1 MIARAWRPVLAA
13 LVLHLVLIQPNHP
26 EAMTLGAFLLFPL
39 ELPAILLL
47 MLALPQGRV
56 ARIVRALLVAV
67 LVLIAVV
74 KLADFGTYTA
84 FGRAFNPVLDLHLI
98 DAAWRLGTGTLG
110 TPVAALAV
118 LALIGLLGAL
128 VWLLHWA
135 LAVWGGLRL
144 PGRAPRLAG
153 MAAALA
159 AVFALAEIGWALR
172 AWSLPYTPP
181 GAAFTA
187 RVGWERAV
195 QWRVAL
201 QDLAEFRVAATQDPL
216 AGATGLLD
224 AIGDRDVLILFVESY
239 GRASLANPLYAP
251 THTARLAAAGAQLA
265 ATGAAVRTGWL
276 TSPISGGQSWLAHGT
291 LASGLRIESQG
302 RYAALLGSPRRTLW
316 HLAASAGFETVAV
329 GPALQLPWPEA
340 DLLGFDRVLN
350 AAALDYRGQAFN
362 WITMPDQFT
371 LGVWEDRL
379 PPRDRPRMVQ
389 IALISSHAPWV
400 PVPERID
407 WDDIGDGRIFD
418 QWATAG
424 DPPEVVWR
432 DRDRVRDQYR
442 MAVDYALEVAFDYA
456 ARRATGPDMPLILIL
471 GDHPPAAF
479 VSQVGGTEVPA
490 HLIGPP
496 DLIDRID
503 GWGWAPGTLPVAQTP
518 VWPMED
524 FRDRFIRAFTSAPGA
539 GG

>member
-26 EAMTLGAFLLFPL
+26 EAMTPGALLLFPL

-56 ARIVRALLVAV
+56 ARIVRALLVAA

-74 KLADFGTYTA
+74 KLADFGTFTA
-84 FGRAFNPVLDLHLI
+84 FGRAFNPVLDLHLM

-135 LAVWGGLRL
+135 LGVWGGLRL

-216 AGATGLLD
+216 AGRDRPSGRDRGSRRADPVCRKLWPRQPCEPPLRPHPHRKAGGGGGATGR
-224 AIGDRDVLILFVESY
+224 DRGRRPDGLADIAHF
-239 GRASLANPLYAP
+239 GRAKLAGAWHAGLGAADRKPGPLC
-251 THTARLAAAGAQLA
+251 RAAGQPAPHALA
-265 ATGAAVRTGWL
+265 
-276 TSPISGGQSWLAHGT
+276 PC
-291 LASGLRIESQG
+291 GLG
-302 RYAALLGSPRRTLW
+302 RYSRRSPSARRCNCRGPRRTCW
-316 HLAASAGFETVAV
+316 
-329 GPALQLPWPEA
+329 AL
-340 DLLGFDRVLN
+340 
-350 AAALDYRGQAFN
+350 
-362 WITMPDQFT
+362 
-371 LGVWEDRL
+371 
-379 PPRDRPRMVQ
+379 
-389 IALISSHAPWV
+389 
-400 PVPERID
+400 
-407 WDDIGDGRIFD
+407 
-418 QWATAG
+418 
-424 DPPEVVWR
+424 
-432 DRDRVRDQYR
+432 
-442 MAVDYALEVAFDYA
+442 
-456 ARRATGPDMPLILIL
+456 TGC
-471 GDHPPAAF
+471 
-479 VSQVGGTEVPA
+479 
-490 HLIGPP
+490 
-496 DLIDRID
+496 
-503 GWGWAPGTLPVAQTP
+503 
-518 VWPMED
+518 
-524 FRDRFIRAFTSAPGA
+524 
-539 GG
+539 